1 MSLRRKFFSILF
13 VAFFVFTPITT
24 RAEAQNLGFVET
36 NIWYSKDPFEEKDKI
51 EVYTLVFN
59 PSNNKFKGTVAFF
72 DKKTLLGKK
81 EFTVAPTSAEA
92 VSIDWVVT
100 LGGHEIFAKIE
111 NPRFE
116 TKPGVYEEVYLASD
130 ETERSVRTVAK
141 KIPDVGEVKN
151 KIEEAVEASEDQ
163 LIQTQ
168 NKISESL
175 PEAVRVPINTVGGVL
190 EHTRLSTLDIILEEK
205 KETRAELDMLSANT
219 SKEGATEKSDSK
231 DEVDDLVK
239 EQESASKNITSSVE
253 APLKYVWLFFLA
265 IVSYIF
271 QYKVIFYVFLLLAL
285 IGIIRLV
292 FKLFR

>member
-1 MSLRRKFFSILF
+1 MSLRRKFLSFLF

-24 RAEAQNLGFVET
+24 RAEALNLGFVET

-51 EVYTLVFN
+51 
-59 PSNNKFKGTVAFF
+59 
-72 DKKTLLGKK
+72 
-81 EFTVAPTSAEA
+81 
-92 VSIDWVVT
+92 
-100 LGGHEIFAKIE
+100 
-111 NPRFE
+111 
-116 TKPGVYEEVYLASD
+116 EVYLASD

-175 PEAVRVPINTVGGVL
+175 PEGVRVPINTVGGAL

-231 DEVDDLVK
+231 DEVDDLIK